1 MNKLS
6 KFFGFKEKGTSFQIE
21 VIAGLTTFMTMAY
34 VLVTQ
39 PGAICGFGPDA
50 FIVDCTGAVITK
62 EAIMVTCAFISAVI
76 TILMGL
82 YANLPFALSTGMGS
96 NFMFG
101 ALIQSGGISFGG
113 AMAITLIS
121 GIIFVIL
128 TKLGIRDLIVKA
140 MPKNLKTAIGIAIG
154 FFIAYLG
161 FKNSGIGV
169 FTDGIALGDFTQ
181 PSVYLALL
189 GLAII
194 GVLNAYKVKGS
205 IMIGIIV
212 ITLLGIPFGVT
223 TLPSAVAKVPDLEG
237 LQNIIFN
244 FDFKSVLTFSCIP
257 LIFIT
262 FCGDFFSTLGTVLGC
277 GAKAGMLDEEGN
289 FQHIEKP
296 FLVDAI
302 GTVVGACTGNTTITT
317 FVESGSGVQA
327 GGRTGMTA
335 ITVAICFLLS
345 MFLSPLVLIIP
356 NAATGPALIYVGFL
370 MIEGIRD
377 IEFDKFD
384 EAFGPFI
391 MIMFTIFGGS
401 IAGGICAGIISHVF
415 IKVAVGKAKEVN
427 LILYILLIPLILYFI
442 AG

>member
-1 MNKLS
+1 
-6 KFFGFKEKGTSFQIE
+6 
-21 VIAGLTTFMTMAY
+21 
-34 VLVTQ
+34 
-39 PGAICGFGPDA
+39 
-50 FIVDCTGAVITK
+50 
-62 EAIMVTCAFISAVI
+62 MVTCAFISAVI

-205 IMIGIIV
+205 IMI
-212 ITLLGIPFGVT
+212 
-223 TLPSAVAKVPDLEG
+223 A
-237 LQNIIFN
+237 
-244 FDFKSVLTFSCIP
+244 
-257 LIFIT
+257 
-262 FCGDFFSTLGTVLGC
+262 
-277 GAKAGMLDEEGN
+277 ML
-289 FQHIEKP
+289 
-296 FLVDAI
+296 V
-302 GTVVGACTGNTTITT
+302 
-317 FVESGSGVQA
+317 S
-327 GGRTGMTA
+327 
-335 ITVAICFLLS
+335 
-345 MFLSPLVLIIP
+345 
-356 NAATGPALIYVGFL
+356 
-370 MIEGIRD
+370 
-377 IEFDKFD
+377 
-384 EAFGPFI
+384 
-391 MIMFTIFGGS
+391 
-401 IAGGICAGIISHVF
+401 
-415 IKVAVGKAKEVN
+415 
-427 LILYILLIPLILYFI
+427 
-442 AG
+442 

>member
-6 KFFGFKEKGTSFQIE
+6 RFFGFEEKGTSFQIE

-39 PGAICGFGPDA
+39 PGAICGYGAEGYIIDA
-50 FIVDCTGAVITK
+50 NGVMITK
-62 EAIMVTCAFISAVI
+62 EAIMVSCAFISAVI

-101 ALIQSGGISFGG
+101 ALIQSGSLSFGA
-113 AMAITLIS
+113 AMAITLVS

-140 MPKNLKTAIGIAIG
+140 MPRNLKTAIGIAIG
-154 FFIAYLG
+154 FYIAYLG
-161 FKNSGIGV
+161 FKNSGIGS
-169 FTDGIALGDFTQ
+169 FSSGISLGDFTQ

-189 GLAII
+189 GLALI
-194 GVLNAYKVKGS
+194 GVLNAYKVKGA
-205 IMIGIIV
+205 IMIGVIV
-212 ITLLGIPFGVT
+212 ITVLGIPLGVT
-223 TLPSAVAKVPDLEG
+223 TLPTSFTKIPDLEG
-237 LQNIIFN
+237 IQNIVFS
-244 FDFKSVLTFSCIP
+244 FDFKSILNISTIP

-277 GAKAGMLDEEGN
+277 GAKAGMLDEDGN
-289 FQHIEKP
+289 FQNIEKP

-317 FVESGSGVQA
+317 YIESGAGVQA
-327 GGRTGMTA
+327 GGRTGLTA
-335 ITVAICFLLS
+335 ITTAICFLLS

-356 NAATGPALIYVGFL
+356 NAATGPALIYVGLL
-370 MIEGIRD
+370 MIEGIRQ

-391 MIMFTIFGGS
+391 MIMFTTFCGT
-401 IAGGICAGIISHVF
+401 IAGGICAGIIAHVF
-415 IKVAVGKAKEVN
+415 IKVVCGKAKEVN
-427 LILYILLIPLILYFI
+427 LMLYILLIPLIAYFI
-442 AG
+442 YA